1 MRRYLTLTLLA
12 VSAAAFA
19 APARPTDTLV
29 ANLLGPTPILDDLRD
44 LTDNVGGRP
53 TGSPAMDKAIDW
65 AMTRLKAAGAD
76 AVRAETY
83 VAPRNWLPRVETAE
97 VTSPRYDAQPAE
109 RNQLRTAAMPF
120 SPSTPAAGLEAEVID
135 VGHGDAKS
143 FAKAKG
149 RWALVHTEPMRSI
162 EDLFGEYL
170 ATPAIVANAH
180 KAGAAGILWM
190 SNRPRRLLYRHN
202 ATLDNSMSPVPGAMI
217 EREGAERIA
226 RLLEAGKHVTVRV
239 TLTVDVQEHASDRN
253 VVAEIT
259 GRDKPD
265 EVILLGAHLDSWDLG
280 RGALD
285 NGCNAA
291 LAIDVLRQLAVLA
304 KAGQRPRRTVRIVL
318 YSGEE
323 LGLYGS
329 WKDVRAHRADLDK
342 LRAAIIFDEGTG
354 RTTGFS
360 LGGRADLGPAVEQA
374 LAPVAGLG
382 PFVQTPDAF
391 IGTDNYDYLLEGV
404 PNLVANQDGAPYL
417 ADYHGESDTFD
428 KVDTRE
434 LKANAAIAAALVWGL
449 ADADKPPATR
459 QTRAQVQA
467 VVKATGLDVQMKTFL
482 MWDEFATGKRGR
494 Q

>member
-1 MRRYLTLTLLA
+1 
-12 VSAAAFA
+12 
-19 APARPTDTLV
+19 
-29 ANLLGPTPILDDLRD
+29 
-44 LTDNVGGRP
+44 
-53 TGSPAMDKAIDW
+53 MDKAIDW
-65 AMTRLKAAGAD
+65 AMSRLNAAGVD

-83 VAPRNWLPRVETAE
+83 VAPRNWLPRIETAE
-97 VTSPRYDAQPAE
+97 ITSPRYDAQPAE

-120 SPSTPAAGLEAEVID
+120 SPSTPTAGLEAEVVD

-149 RWALVHTEPMRSI
+149 RWVLVHTEPMRTI

-170 ATPAIVANAH
+170 ATPAIVMNAH

-190 SNRPRRLLYRHN
+190 SNRPHRLLYRHN
-202 ATLDNSMSPVPGAMI
+202 MTLDNSMSPLPGAMI

-226 RLLEAGKHVTVRV
+226 RLLEAGKRV
-239 TLTVDVQEHASDRN
+239 TIRVVLAVDVQEHASDRN
-253 VVAEIT
+253 VVAEIK

-329 WKDVRAHRADLDK
+329 WLDVRAHRADLDK
-342 LRAAIIFDEGTG
+342 LRAAIIYDEGTG

-417 ADYHGESDTFD
+417 PDYHAESDTFD
-428 KVDTRE
+428 KVDTHE
-434 LKANAAIAAALVWGL
+434 LKINAAIAGALVWGL
-449 ADADKPPATR
+449 ADADKPPGPR

-467 VVKATGLDVQMKTFL
+467 VVKATGLDVQMKTFS

>member
-1 MRRYLTLTLLA
+1 MRRLLVVTLLA
-12 VSAAAFA
+12 VSATAVA
-19 APARPTDTLV
+19 APPAPTDTLI
-29 ANLLGPTPILDDLRD
+29 AKLLGPTPVLDDLRE
-44 LTDNVGGRP
+44 LTDSIGGRP

-65 AMTRLKAAGAD
+65 AMARLRAAGVD
-76 AVRAETY
+76 DVRAETY
-83 VAPRNWLPRVETAE
+83 VAPRNWLPRIETAE

-109 RNQLRTAAMPF
+109 RNQLRVAAMPF
-120 SPSTPAAGLEAEVID
+120 SPSTPAAGLEAEVFD
-135 VGHGDAKS
+135 VGKGDTKG
-143 FAKAKG
+143 FTGAKG

-162 EDLFGEYL
+162 DDLFAEYL

-190 SNRPRRLLYRHN
+190 SNRPHRVLYRHN
-202 ATLDNSMSPVPGAMI
+202 ATLDASMSPVPGALI

-226 RLLEAGKHVTVRV
+226 RFLAAGKHVTVKV
-239 TLTVDVQEHASDRN
+239 TLTVDIQEHASDRN
-253 VVAEIT
+253 VVAEIK

-318 YSGEE
+318 FSGEE

-329 WKDVRAHRADLDK
+329 WLDVRTHRADLDK

-374 LAPVAGLG
+374 LAPIAGLG
-382 PFVQTPDAF
+382 PFVQTTDAF

-404 PNLVANQDGAPYL
+404 PNLVANQDGPPYL
-417 ADYHGESDTFD
+417 PDYHAETDTFD

-434 LKANAAIAAALVWGL
+434 LKANAAIAGALVWGL
-449 ADADKPPATR
+449 ADADKPPAPR

-467 VVKATGLDVQMKTFL
+467 IIKATGLDVQMKTFS
-482 MWDEFATGKRGR
+482 MWNEFATGKRGR
-494 Q
+494 